1 MSTISAPIKA
11 GKKVAKLFSALV
23 NESHTASLVVRIC
36 KIKGSFVGQEVGK
49 QNHCLKN
56 RRSLQSRN
64 KSGAGNNEHGNKNI
78 KAQCLNRRNFGLT
91 LL

>member
-49 QNHCLKN
+49 QNHCLKTAV
-56 RRSLQSRN
+56 RF
-64 KSGAGNNEHGNKNI
+64 
-78 KAQCLNRRNFGLT
+78 KAETKAVRETMNTATRT
-91 LL
+91 